1 MCQLISAVRGNQVGF
16 KNFKEK
22 KLNMAIFRC
31 SKCAHL
37 REVPGEHVGKSV
49 KCPKCQQSVT
59 IYDTVL
65 FTEKLLEKYFMQAKS
80 LRELQE
86 QLPQQPENSALL
98 QATASLDEIDIYHTE
113 ALKSDE
119 QYRPILQ
126 WFEQR
131 KIAVEVNHK
140 AIDTTGFFDEI
151 ALALGADYDTL
162 RELVDQIKFV
172 QRKGYGE
179 VKLNLGRK
187 SQEQVK
193 KITEF
198 CRNLYDYTF
207 VAKYFYQKEDKIVRL
222 KLQPI
227 PAIVNFFNGEWMEW
241 LIFMRL
247 LEFFRE
253 KKLPVSCLRNLSI
266 TFPNKDVHE
275 LDIFFLINESVP
287 VCIECKSGEFQQH
300 IDKYLI
306 MRKRMDID
314 KSGFLLCIVGLSQ
327 KQCEGL
333 TGMHELTFVNES
345 NFLSHIE
352 KMLAI

>member
-1 MCQLISAVRGNQVGF
+1 
-16 KNFKEK
+16 
-22 KLNMAIFRC
+22 MAIFRC
-31 SKCAHL
+31 NKCAHL
-37 REVPGEHVGKSV
+37 REVPSEHVGKSA

-65 FTEKLLEKYFMQAKS
+65 FIERLLEKYFVQAKA

-86 QLPQQPENSALL
+86 QLQPQVLENGSVPEK
-98 QATASLDEIDIYHTE
+98 TSLEEVDIYHTE

-119 QYRPILQ
+119 QYRPVLQ
-126 WFEQR
+126 WFEKRQ
-131 KIAVEVNHK
+131 IAVEVNHK

-162 RELVDQIKFV
+162 SEVVEQIKFV

-179 VKLNLGRK
+179 AKLNLGKK

-222 KLQPI
+222 KLQTI
-227 PAIVNFFNGEWMEW
+227 PAIINFFNGEWMEW
-241 LIFMRL
+241 LVFMRL
-247 LEFFRE
+247 LEFVRE
-253 KKLPVSCLRNLSI
+253 KKLPVSCLRNLVI

-275 LDIFFLINESVP
+275 LDIFFLINESIP

-300 IDKYLI
+300 IDKYLTL
-306 MRKRMDID
+306 RKRMGID
-314 KSGFLLCIVGLSQ
+314 KAGFLICIIGLSQ

-345 NFLSHIE
+345 NFLEHLGKI
-352 KMLAI
+352 LPV

>member
-1 MCQLISAVRGNQVGF
+1 
-16 KNFKEK
+16 
-22 KLNMAIFRC
+22 MAIFRC
-31 SKCAHL
+31 NKCAHL
-37 REVPGEHVGKSV
+37 REVPSEHVGKAV
-49 KCPKCQQSVT
+49 KCPRCQQAVT

-65 FTEKLLEKYFMQAKS
+65 FVEKLLEKYLMQAKA
-80 LRELQE
+80 LRELQQ
-86 QLPQQPENSALL
+86 QLQPQQPESSSAPEK
-98 QATASLDEIDIYHTE
+98 TSLEEIDIYHTE

-119 QYRPILQ
+119 QYRPVLQ

-131 KIAVEVNHK
+131 QIAVEVNHK

-151 ALALGADYDTL
+151 ALAFGADYDTL
-162 RELVDQIKFV
+162 REVVDQIKFV

-222 KLQPI
+222 KLQTI
-227 PAIVNFFNGEWMEW
+227 PAIINFFNGEWMEW
-241 LIFMRL
+241 LVFMRL
-247 LEFFRE
+247 LEFFRD

-275 LDIFFLINESVP
+275 LDIFFLIKDSVP
-287 VCIECKSGEFQQH
+287 VCIECKSGEFQQQ
-300 IDKYLI
+300 IDKYLTL
-306 MRKRMDID
+306 RKRMGID
-314 KSGFLLCIVGLSQ
+314 KAGFLICIIGLSQ

-345 NFLSHIE
+345 NFLEHIE
-352 KMLAI
+352 KMLAG

>member
-1 MCQLISAVRGNQVGF
+1 
-16 KNFKEK
+16 
-22 KLNMAIFRC
+22 MAIFRC
-31 SKCAHL
+31 NKCAHL
-37 REVPGEHVGKSV
+37 REVPSEHVGKTV
-49 KCPKCQQSVT
+49 KCPRCQQAVT

-65 FTEKLLEKYFMQAKS
+65 FIEKLLEKYLLQTKM
-80 LRELQE
+80 LRELQ
-86 QLPQQPENSALL
+86 QQIQPQIPENTSPPEK
-98 QATASLDEIDIYHTE
+98 TSLEEVDIYHTE

-119 QYRPILQ
+119 QYRPVLQ

-131 KIAVEVNHK
+131 QIAVEVNHK

-162 RELVDQIKFV
+162 SEVVEQIKFV

-207 VAKYFYQKEDKIVRL
+207 FAKYFYQKEDKIVRL
-222 KLQPI
+222 KLQTI
-227 PAIVNFFNGEWMEW
+227 PAIINFFNGEWMEW
-241 LIFMRL
+241 LVFMRL
-247 LEFFRE
+247 LEFVRE
-253 KKLPVSCLRNLSI
+253 KKLPVSCLRNLVI

-275 LDIFFLINESVP
+275 LDIFFLINESIP

-300 IDKYLI
+300 IDKYLTL
-306 MRKRMDID
+306 RKRIGID
-314 KSGFLLCIVGLSQ
+314 KAEFLICIIGLSQ

-333 TGMHELTFVNES
+333 TGMHELTFVNEE
-345 NFLSHIE
+345 NFIEHLE
-352 KMLAI
+352 KMLTA

>member
-1 MCQLISAVRGNQVGF
+1 
-16 KNFKEK
+16 
-22 KLNMAIFRC
+22 MALFRC
-31 SKCAHL
+31 NKCAHL
-37 REVPGEHVGKSV
+37 REVPSEHVGKSA

-65 FTEKLLEKYFMQAKS
+65 FIERLLEKYFVQAKA

-86 QLPQQPENSALL
+86 QLQPQVLENGSAPEK
-98 QATASLDEIDIYHTE
+98 TSLEEVDIYHTE

-119 QYRPILQ
+119 QYRPVLQ
-126 WFEQR
+126 WFEKRQ
-131 KIAVEVNHK
+131 IAVEVNHK

-162 RELVDQIKFV
+162 SEVVEQIKYV

-179 VKLNLGRK
+179 VKLNLGKK

-222 KLQPI
+222 KLQTI
-227 PAIVNFFNGEWMEW
+227 PAIINFFNGEWMEW
-241 LIFMRL
+241 LVFMRL
-247 LEFFRE
+247 LEFVRE
-253 KKLPVSCLRNLSI
+253 KKLPVSCLRNLVI

-275 LDIFFLINESVP
+275 LDIFFLINESIP

-300 IDKYLI
+300 IDKYLTL
-306 MRKRMDID
+306 RKRMGID
-314 KSGFLLCIVGLSQ
+314 KAGFLICIIGLSQ

-345 NFLSHIE
+345 NFLEHLGKI
-352 KMLAI
+352 LPA

>member
-1 MCQLISAVRGNQVGF
+1 
-16 KNFKEK
+16 
-22 KLNMAIFRC
+22 MAIFRC
-31 SKCAHL
+31 NKCAHL
-37 REVPGEHVGKSV
+37 REVPSEHVGKTV
-49 KCPKCQQSVT
+49 KCPRCQQAVT

-65 FTEKLLEKYFMQAKS
+65 FIEKLLEKYLLQTKM
-80 LRELQE
+80 LRELQ
-86 QLPQQPENSALL
+86 QQIQAQIPEN
-98 QATASLDEIDIYHTE
+98 ASPPEKTSLEEVDIYHTE

-119 QYRPILQ
+119 QYRPVLQ

-131 KIAVEVNHK
+131 QIAVEVNHK

-162 RELVDQIKFV
+162 SEVVEQIKFV

-222 KLQPI
+222 KLQTI
-227 PAIVNFFNGEWMEW
+227 PAIINFFNGEWMEW
-241 LIFMRL
+241 LVFMRL
-247 LEFFRE
+247 LEFVRE
-253 KKLPVSCLRNLSI
+253 KKLPVSCLRNLVI

-275 LDIFFLINESVP
+275 LDIFFLINESIP

-300 IDKYLI
+300 IDKYLTL
-306 MRKRMDID
+306 RKRMGID
-314 KSGFLLCIVGLSQ
+314 KAEFLICIIGLSQ

-333 TGMHELTFVNES
+333 TGMHELTFVNEE
-345 NFLSHIE
+345 NFIE
-352 KMLAI
+352 HLKKMLTC